1 MTQEQ
6 DMLPGEDIRDR
17 AGVCLGID
25 YGTKRIGVAV
35 SDLSWT
41 FSFPVDVI
49 KNGPSRQERES
60 ALNIIR
66 NLCDKHDAHVIVM
79 GESKDFKNKDNQIM
93 EEVRDFKEYLEEEF
107 GFEVVFEPEMLST
120 LEASRIQGEHKKIDA
135 SAAAIILQ
143 SYLDRIQSRNNKTNA

>member
-1 MTQEQ
+1 MTNTL
-6 DMLPGEDIRDR
+6 DILPGEDIRDR
-17 AGVCLGID
+17 SGLCIGID

-35 SDLSWT
+35 SDEAWKIA
-41 FSFPVDVI
+41 FPLEVV
-49 KNGPSRQERES
+49 KNGPSKKERES

-66 NLCDKHDAHVIVM
+66 NICEKNDALVVVI

-107 GFEVVFEPEMLST
+107 GLEVVFEPEILST
-120 LEASRIQGEHKKIDA
+120 LQASRIQGEHKMIDS

-143 SYLDRIQSRNNKTNA
+143 SYLDRIQSRNNS